1 MNITEVRIKAMNA
14 KNEKLKAFA
23 SITIEDDFVVRDLKV
38 IVGSRGLF
46 VAMPSRKLS
55 DYCPKCRSKNA
66 LRSKFCSDCGN
77 DLRKSNFGKGRSVE
91 DEGERSN
98 LHADIAHP
106 VNSECRDLIQDTVV
120 KAYELAVAFPD
131 NRGIFTADEIANTDV
146 PESVEEEIYG
156 ESCGCDCDCDEQE
169 QTEECAKPEEEC
181 CCAAPE
187 ESIQETVT
195 QITPEPTPEP
205 QPTAEAAPAEEPSFE
220 AAAKESTLE
229 ERQEETT
236 KKKRRFGL
244 GIFS

>member
-77 DLRKSNFGKGRSVE
+77 DLRKTNFGKGRSIE

-120 KAYELAVAFPD
+120 KAYQLTVAFPD
-131 NRGIFTADEIANTDV
+131 KHGIFTSEEIANTDV
-146 PESVEEEIYG
+146 PEITDEDQFNEH
-156 ESCGCDCDCDEQE
+156 DCEPE
-169 QTEECAKPEEEC
+169 QTIDNNIDKVEDKTSAETDS
-181 CCAAPE
+181 APE
-187 ESIQETVT
+187 ENIQKAV
-195 QITPEPTPEP
+195 IEPCVIEQKQDEP
-205 QPTAEAAPAEEPSFE
+205 IKT
-220 AAAKESTLE
+220 
-229 ERQEETT
+229 ETT
-236 KKKRRFGL
+236 SESPIAEHKSTEEKPKKKRRFGL